1 MSGCIL
7 STNGFPVGVWAPQP
21 KIFSHELLKIGPPT
35 PRLIERARGLF
46 VHSTM
51 MPQELCAQKFFL
63 CSALAHVQCVDGA
76 AAPSFMVSVRIAWFE
91 R

>member
-7 STNGFPVGVWAPQP
+7 STNGLPIGVWAPQP
-21 KIFSHELLKIGPPT
+21 KIFFHELLEIGPPT

-51 MPQELCAQKFFL
+51 MPQELCAQKFFFQQFVV
-63 CSALAHVQCVDGA
+63 H
-76 AAPSFMVSVRIAWFE
+76 
-91 R
+91 